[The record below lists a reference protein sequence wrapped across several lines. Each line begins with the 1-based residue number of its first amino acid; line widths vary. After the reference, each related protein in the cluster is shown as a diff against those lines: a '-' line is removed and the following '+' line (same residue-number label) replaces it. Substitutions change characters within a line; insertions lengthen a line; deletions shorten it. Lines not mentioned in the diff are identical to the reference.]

1 MKPSSKWN
9 HPLRH
14 PEFLRSPPPAPAW
27 PARGMKIAVKLLPM
41 KSPQPNNLSVLVID
55 DDPRVAGILVETLE
69 EEGFTAAKSFSA
81 GEGYKKYV
89 TGEFQALL
97 VDEALG
103 KAKGLHLIRLIRLL
117 DRKTTLILISGV
129 ADLNAAVAALRGGA
143 DDFISKPFKPWDL
156 KPRIQTALN
165 RRSLVSRKGRVPTGE
180 LERKGEGDPGFA
192 EEILEGLPAGAA
204 AHLARL
210 VPAIEKHVLRLP
222 GFAGQVAEKATEAAR
237 RLSVREGLLLSLGRA
252 AALQVLGVGGWEPVL
267 ARETLL
273 SSRHWQDSWRSIL
286 LEGAEYLEALEG
298 KDGRSARILRSA
310 AAPAGGD
317 LHSPESREEEILGH
331 LLLLATFFTA
341 ASAWGNLEEAG
352 TGDRTGRR
360 LLEKWEEEPGIR
372 VDAHL
377 AHAFF

>member
-1 MKPSSKWN
+1 
-9 HPLRH
+9 
-14 PEFLRSPPPAPAW
+14 
-27 PARGMKIAVKLLPM
+27 MKIAVTLDLMSP
-41 KSPQPNNLSVLVID
+41 PQPTERSVLVID

-69 EEGFTAAKSFSA
+69 EEGFTAEKSLSA
-81 GEGYKKYV
+81 GEGYREYA
-89 TGEFQALL
+89 TGKFQTLL

-117 DRKTTLILISGV
+117 DRTTTLILISGV

-156 KPRIQTALN
+156 KARIQTAVN
-165 RRSLVSRKGRVPTGE
+165 RRSLVSRKARAPGGE
-180 LERKGEGDPGFA
+180 AERAGEGGQGFP

-210 VPAIEKHVLRLP
+210 IPAIEKHVLRLP
-222 GFAGQVAEKATEAAR
+222 GFAGQVAAKAMEAAR

-252 AALQVLGVGGWEPVL
+252 AALQLLGVGGWEPVL
-267 ARETLL
+267 ARETFQ

-317 LHSPESREEEILGH
+317 SPSPEGREEEILGH

-341 ASAWGNLEEAG
+341 ASAWGDLAEAG
-352 TGDRTGRR
+352 SGEKVGRR
-360 LLEKWEEEPGIR
+360 LLEKWEEESGIR
-372 VDAHL
+372 VDPHL